1 VRALARSLVRLF
13 AGSLARSSARK
24 LFKGHVET
32 RDRAFPKLI
41 ASPIHDPIS
50 RIRESTIHTAI
61 FPRVPI
67 LYNRAG
73 VEKIPSYVFI
83 EAYNMFDA
91 SRSETGDRAGSVVE
105 EGLEDGRREL
115 LRTRGEALKASS
127 ARDVDTARRVR
138 RRMLSRIAMFYIII
152 PAAIRRRSARRKT
165 P

>member
-1 VRALARSLVRLF
+1 M
-13 AGSLARSSARK
+13 
-24 LFKGHVET
+24 
-32 RDRAFPKLI
+32 I

-67 LYNRAG
+67 LYNGA
-73 VEKIPSYVFI
+73 ESKKSPEYDVFI

-91 SRSETGDRAGSVVE
+91 TRSETGERARSAR
-105 EGLEDGRREL
+105 LEDGREL
-115 LRTRGEALKASS
+115 LRVRGEALKASS

-152 PAAIRRRSARRKT
+152 PAAMRRRSARRKT